1 MNDTKLGFGAD
12 PFRYLGVAFATASLT
27 AAAVLALKGFV
38 SEHPVISIF
47 LLLASVP
54 LFLPFNKLMM
64 PYMKSFFSKYILV
77 IVPAILIT
85 IGILAL
91 SKYFVLAFLLLLHIL
106 MSIFLRVLKKN
117 HIGVEIIMLITVLS
131 GIAYGPKVGAIMG
144 ALSIIIDYVFS
155 GRFSYFC
162 IVTIP
167 TYAAIG
173 AISSGVAAANIVTFG
188 IIATIAYN
196 LFTWIFIMGFMGGHI
211 DKCLRFGATDLA
223 FNAFVF
229 GAFAPALLSLMA

>member
-1 MNDTKLGFGAD
+1 MSETRLGFGIY
-12 PFRYLGVAFATASLT
+12 PFNYAAVGLGTAILT
-27 AAAVLALKGFV
+27 AVAVMALRGFV
-38 SEHPVISIF
+38 SEHPVASIILF
-47 LLLASVP
+47 LSSAMAV
-54 LFLPFNKLMM
+54 LPFNKLMI
-64 PYMKSFFSKYILV
+64 PYMKIFFRKYVFV
-77 IVPAILIT
+77 IVPAIMIT
-85 IGILAL
+85 VGILAL

-131 GIAYGPKVGAIMG
+131 GVAYGPKVGALMG
-144 ALSIIIDYVFS
+144 AVSMVIDYVFS

-173 AISSGVAAANIVTFG
+173 TISGVFAAANIVTVG
-188 IIATIAYN
+188 IFAVIAYN
-196 LFTWIFIMGFMGGHI
+196 LFTWIFILGFMGGHL

-229 GAFAPALLSLMA
+229 SAFAPTLLAIMA